1 MSTASAT
8 APHAL
13 LRRAGPDDA
22 TGVAALLEALG
33 YPCSREDAAR
43 RIDALS
49 ADARQQLLVA
59 DWHGELLGL
68 VAIDLLYYLPLGA
81 TTCRITAL
89 SVSPDARR
97 QGMGRRLLRE
107 AETLAREAGA
117 ARIELTTARHREQA
131 HAFYRACGYEEA
143 ALRFVKRLGAA

>member
-1 MSTASAT
+1 MSLSLAS

-13 LRRAGPDDA
+13 LRRAGPGDA
-22 TGVAALLEALG
+22 AGVAALLDTLG
-33 YPCSREDAAR
+33 YPCSRDDAAR
-43 RIDALS
+43 RIEAMSSDE
-49 ADARQQLLVA
+49 RQQLVVA

-68 VAIDLLYYLPLGA
+68 VAIDFMYYLPLGA

-89 SVSPDARR
+89 SVSAGARR

-107 AETLAREAGA
+107 AEALAREAGA
-117 ARIELTTARHREQA
+117 ARIELTTANHREQA

-143 ALRFVKRLGAA
+143 ALRFVKRMGAS

>member
-1 MSTASAT
+1 MSASPAS

-13 LRRAGPDDA
+13 LRRAGPGDA
-22 TGVAALLEALG
+22 AGVAALLDALG
-33 YPCSREDAAR
+33 YPCSRDDAAR
-43 RIDALS
+43 RIEAMSTDE
-49 ADARQQLLVA
+49 RQQLVVA

-68 VAIDLLYYLPLGA
+68 VAIDLMYYLPLGA

-89 SVSPDARR
+89 SVGAGARR
-97 QGMGRRLLRE
+97 RGMGRRLLRE
-107 AETLAREAGA
+107 AEALAREAGA
-117 ARIELTTARHREQA
+117 ARIELTTANHREQA